1 MINKCDLEKL
11 LEPYALAPVE
21 YPDSVDPRLKRYM
34 RQQHKKVK
42 KSKDIIDAWLNLVE
56 GQIVV
61 IYTVLSQNNISA
73 TIKHGSLEWSNKQE
87 FPPTLKL
94 HLWMDVEPYRI
105 DYKGRTWYGL
115 YWEEQPLIEQ
125 VPYGVFIPSDFLFVT
140 YRGEEVEK
148 VTPIK

>member
-21 YPDSVDPRLKRYM
+21 YPDSVDPKLKRYM

-61 IYTVLSQNNISA
+61 LYTVLNQNNIAA

-94 HLWMDVEPYRI
+94 HLWMDVALPH
-105 DYKGRTWYGL
+105 
-115 YWEEQPLIEQ
+115 
-125 VPYGVFIPSDFLFVT
+125 
-140 YRGEEVEK
+140 
-148 VTPIK
+148 